1 MFEICKILHW
11 NLEDTSWEKYVAVEV
26 CSETSQIGG
35 TSSVDTFANES
46 FRSVRLYITH
56 LACWICFCSNGIFA
70 ETP

>member
-1 MFEICKILHW
+1 M
-11 NLEDTSWEKYVAVEV
+11 VVEV
-26 CSETSQIGG
+26 CNETLHIGG
-35 TSSVDTFANES
+35 TSLEDTFANES